1 MNKNVY
7 LFAMAPMALNL
18 VLGADDSGYSEEML
32 WTQCKDLRALY
43 EKVSAMS
50 EKGDVAAMGGQGAI
64 LAFMMPDKY
73 AEQGLIRLK
82 QASVEGDVPSIRY
95 LGICY
100 LYGIG
105 DKVDEK
111 KGIELLKLAEEK
123 GDTQSTEVLSRA
135 YLCFEETR
143 DLQEALKYAQKATAH
158 DNGKSLVYMGDYL
171 VTKIK
176 NNELAF
182 QCFQQAAE
190 LGNAKATCELA
201 KCLYGGIG
209 CSKDVEKAKDVL
221 EPIADVYTPARN
233 ILFRLYL
240 ATSEHKKCVEL
251 ATKYAEQE
259 EEDFAQAILASCY
272 HSGGKDVARDID
284 KAIYWGEK
292 AAKQDNIIAIYI
304 LIEAYRAKMDTEQ
317 MMKWMHRGAKLGD
330 SFWQSNL
337 ATAYLRGIHVEK
349 NLHQAAYWLKK
360 SLDQKEPRSLEIMNG
375 IEQYRDAG
383 DKDMETMLSIMGEL
397 ETDTLMPIIAIPT
410 IKSY

>member
-1 MNKNVY
+1 
-7 LFAMAPMALNL
+7 MALNL

-32 WTQCKDLRALY
+32 WTQCNDLSALY

-64 LAFMMPDKY
+64 LAFMKNAAYEKEGM
-73 AEQGLIRLK
+73 IRLK
-82 QASVEGDVPSIRY
+82 QAAEKGDVASIRY

-105 DKVDEK
+105 DTSDKK
-111 KGIELLKLAEEK
+111 KGIEFLKLAEEK

-143 DLQEALKYAQKATAH
+143 DLQEALKYAQKAAAH
-158 DNGKSLVYMGDYL
+158 DNGKALAYMGGYL
-171 VTKIK
+171 VTEIK

-182 QCFQQAAE
+182 QCFQQAAD
-190 LGNAKATCELA
+190 LGNPKATCELA

-209 CSKDVEKAKDVL
+209 CSKDVEKAKAVL
-221 EPIADVYTPARN
+221 EPIADAHKPARN

-251 ATKYAEQE
+251 ATQYAEQE
-259 EEDFAQAILASCY
+259 EDDFAQAVLAFCY
-272 HSGGKDVARDID
+272 YAGGKDVVRDID
-284 KAIYWGEK
+284 KVVYWGEK
-292 AAKQDNIIAIYI
+292 AAKQNNMIAIY
-304 LIEAYRAKMDTEQ
+304 LLVETYGSKMEYEH
-317 MMKWMHRGAKLGD
+317 MMKWAHKAAEMGD
-330 SFWQSNL
+330 SYWQSNI
-337 ATAYLRGIHVEK
+337 ASAYLRGIYVEK
-349 NLHQAAYWLKK
+349 NLHKAAYWLKRA
-360 SLDQKEPRSLEIMNG
+360 LDQNEPRAREMMEGWGYL
-375 IEQYRDAG
+375 RDAG

-397 ETDTLMPIIAIPT
+397 ETDTLMPIIDIPT